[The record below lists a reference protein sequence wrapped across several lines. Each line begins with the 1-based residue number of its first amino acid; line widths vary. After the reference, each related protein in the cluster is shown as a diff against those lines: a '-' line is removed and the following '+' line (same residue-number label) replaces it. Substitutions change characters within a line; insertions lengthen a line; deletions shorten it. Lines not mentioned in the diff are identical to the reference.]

1 MDNPENSITEQIVSG
16 HITIE
21 SAEKF
26 EKLLKSSP
34 NDPAL
39 WKAFVDLLIKKGNS
53 ILWILRTG
61 APWKDLSP
69 RYPPYQTCHRWFQK

>member
-1 MDNPENSITEQIVSG
+1 MNNPENSITEQIVSG
-16 HITIE
+16 PITIE

-39 WKAFVDLLIKKGNS
+39 WKAFVDLLIKKGNGIPS
-53 ILWILRTG
+53 KGFRIINLFLRDRPVIVQFWTN
-61 APWKDLSP
+61 L
-69 RYPPYQTCHRWFQK
+69 